1 MKFLRKLSKVQ
12 MIAAVLLV
20 VIVLAKWFFGRTRE
34 FFGNGQPL
42 RGYYKWTWS
51 PTQVPAG
58 SWDMGILFGGES
70 PRQAID
76 ININKASTITSGK
89 KFLNLGGGLESGIW
103 NVSDLDYINQKLTEI
118 KRAGWDGLCFDVEV
132 CTPNVS
138 FVDAFKN
145 CFAKCKQAGLKVL
158 VTMSHTNPY
167 QCQTGAGQGMD
178 LVNSWINDSN
188 VDYISPQLYSS
199 GDSLE
204 PSNLSMFKS
213 VENKIVPSIPDVPD
227 WDGLNTKTGI
237 NNAGYIIW
245 KQIGDAPPNSN
256 RCGPKVNGWSAASSC
271 TTKKCPGGTDGECGD
286 GMMCF
291 ANTGC
296 PA

>member
-20 VIVLAKWFFGRTRE
+20 VIVLAQWFFGRTRE

-103 NVSDLDYINQKLTEI
+103 NITDFDYINQKLTEI

-145 CFAKCKQAGLKVL
+145 CFAKCKQAGLQVL

-167 QCQTGAGQGMD
+167 QCQSGAGQGMD

-199 GDSLE
+199 GETLE
-204 PSNLSMFKS
+204 PSNS
-213 VENKIVPSIPDVPD
+213 DV
-227 WDGLNTKTGI
+227 
-237 NNAGYIIW
+237 
-245 KQIGDAPPNSN
+245 
-256 RCGPKVNGWSAASSC
+256 
-271 TTKKCPGGTDGECGD
+271 
-286 GMMCF
+286 
-291 ANTGC
+291 
-296 PA
+296 

>member
-1 MKFLRKLSKVQ
+1 MNMKFLRKMSKIQ
-12 MIAAVLLV
+12 MIAAILLV
-20 VIVLAKWFFGRTRE
+20 VIVVAKLFFGKTRE
-34 FFGNGQPL
+34 YFGNGQPL

-51 PTQVPAG
+51 STQPPAG
-58 SWDMGILFGGES
+58 SWDIGILFGGES
-70 PRQAID
+70 PKQAID
-76 ININKASTITSGK
+76 ININKASTITAAK

-103 NVSDLDYINQKLTEI
+103 NITDFDYINQKLPDI
-118 KRAGWDGLCFDVEV
+118 KKAGWDGICFDVEV
-132 CTPNVS
+132 CTPGVS

-145 CFAKCKQAGLKVL
+145 CFAKCKQAGLQVL

-167 QCQTGAGQGMD
+167 QCQSGAGQGMD
-178 LVNSWINDSN
+178 LVNSWIADSN

-199 GDSLE
+199 GDALE
-204 PSNLSMFKS
+204 PSDLSMFKS
-213 VENKIVPSIPDVPD
+213 VESKILPSIPDVPD
-227 WDGLNTKTGI
+227 WDKVQFG
-237 NNAGYIIW
+237 AGYIIW
-245 KQIGDAPPNSN
+245 KQIGAAPPNSN
-256 RCGPKVNGWSAASSC
+256 RCGPKVNGWGAAASC